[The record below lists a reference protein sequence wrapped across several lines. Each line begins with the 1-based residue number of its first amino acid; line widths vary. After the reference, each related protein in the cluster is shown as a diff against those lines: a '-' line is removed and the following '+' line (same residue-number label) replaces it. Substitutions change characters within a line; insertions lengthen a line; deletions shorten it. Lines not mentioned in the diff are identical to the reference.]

1 MHGKG
6 SQKIMKKSIVK
17 QLMFQMFFILI
28 IPELLVGFFYYYSY
42 RSALY
47 RDAQQKLQEYVNRGK
62 TAAEENI
69 GYVLGA
75 VENLVY
81 NQEFLYFLNW
91 YSSPREREAAYFL
104 QGLQEEWIGIRHTYP
119 NLFEKLKIY
128 STNPVV
134 QSENNW
140 KMEVICTEEL
150 PDAGQEMASDL
161 WYGPV
166 TSMEYGRQENH
177 FFVEEPHLLIW
188 PLYRSIRD
196 FRTGE
201 VIGVIELDVS
211 FANMIQA
218 GNLRKEAE
226 IRIEYTAEDGTLL
239 FQTKPLDTDEKYL
252 SFSDTVPSAGITLGS
267 MIAVNKVTETAR
279 KMIWKVGL
287 VALSGILLMMILTYL
302 IIRSSLRRLI
312 VMDEAMEQVE
322 AGNFGIHMP
331 DDGYDDEISRTK
343 RRFGLMTERLD
354 RAVNRIVEE
363 EKAKRDAQL
372 QALQAQ
378 INPHFLF
385 NILETMHMQCEID
398 RYYKVGN
405 GLSALGGLMHYSM
418 KWEGYE
424 VPFKAEWT
432 QLTNYL
438 SLMQLRMD
446 DDLTLDLACDS
457 SLYDITVPKMFLQP
471 VVENSFSHGF
481 KGVPAPWYLSIHAT
495 REEGQMVI
503 RIRDN
508 GCGIEPERLEQ
519 LQKRMKERRAEEPAE
534 RERTSIGLSN
544 VLQRMDMICEEGSD
558 IYLCNGKDG
567 GIEIDIRILLSDQ

>member
-1 MHGKG
+1 
-6 SQKIMKKSIVK
+6 
-17 QLMFQMFFILI
+17 MFFILI

-47 RDAQQKLQEYVNRGK
+47 RDAQQKLQEYVNRQK
-62 TAAEENI
+62 AVAEENI
-69 GYVLGA
+69 GYVQGA

-81 NQEFLYFLNW
+81 DQEFLYFLNGD
-91 YSSPREREAAYFL
+91 SSPSERETAYFL
-104 QGLQEEWIGIRHTYP
+104 QGLQEEWIGIRHSYP

-128 STNPVV
+128 STNPAV

-140 KMEVICTEEL
+140 KIEVIFTEDL
-150 PDAGQEMASDL
+150 PAAERDMDTDL
-161 WYGPV
+161 WYGTV
-166 TSMEYGRQENH
+166 TSMEYGRQEEKLY
-177 FFVEEPHLLIW
+177 VEEPSLLVW

-201 VIGVIELDVS
+201 VAGVIELDVS
-211 FANMIQA
+211 FTNMIQA
-218 GNLRKEAE
+218 GSLRKEAA
-226 IRIEYTAEDGTLL
+226 IRTEYTAEDGTLV

-252 SFSDTVPSAGITLGS
+252 SFSDTVSNAGITLKS
-267 MIAVNKVTETAR
+267 MIAVNTVTKSAR
-279 KMIWKVGL
+279 QMIWKVGL
-287 VALSGILLMMILTYL
+287 VALAGIFLMMILTYL

-322 AGNFGIHMP
+322 AGNFGIHLP

-343 RRFGLMTERLD
+343 RRFGLMAERLD
-354 RAVNRIVEE
+354 QAVNRIIEE
-363 EKAKRDAQL
+363 EKAKKDAQL

-405 GLSALGGLMHYSM
+405 GLSALGGLMRYSM
-418 KWEGYE
+418 KWEGHE

-432 QLTNYL
+432 HLKNYL

-446 DDLTLDLACDS
+446 DDLTLDLACDNT
-457 SLYDITVPKMFLQP
+457 LYDITVPKMFLQP
-471 VVENSFSHGF
+471 VVENSFRHGF
-481 KGVPAPWYLSIHAT
+481 KGVPAPWYLSIHAK
-495 REEGQMVI
+495 REAGQMVI

-508 GCGIEPERLEQ
+508 GCGVEPGRLEQ
-519 LQKRMKERRAEEPAE
+519 LQRRMKERRADEETGK
-534 RERTSIGLSN
+534 ERTSIGLAN
-544 VLQRMDMICEEGSD
+544 VLQRMDMICREGSD
-558 IYLCNGKDG
+558 IYLHNGENG
-567 GIEIDIRILLSDQ
+567 GIEIEIRILLPEVPQDGTK